1 MVTPVRQW
9 HWNREEEIEFA
20 KKHNIDIPIDLD
32 SPYSIDA
39 NIWGRANECGV
50 LENPWNQ
57 APEDAFDI
65 TKPIEETP
73 DQPEFMDIT
82 FKQGKP
88 VAVNGVEMSFVD
100 VIKKVNIVAGE
111 HGVGRIDHIENRLVG
126 IKSRE
131 VYEAP
136 GATVLLKAH
145 KAMENLTMERDLAH
159 FKPMIEQQIANLT
172 YNGLWFSPLM
182 KSLKAFIQSSQ
193 DTVSGTVKVKL
204 FKGNVYVVASK
215 SEESLY
221 DEDLAT
227 YTAADSFD
235 QNASVGF
242 IKLWGLPTQVASQ
255 VKQKNLQKNFMKDVM
270 KTQTKEKVLVEN
282 KLEGESDE

>member
-1 MVTPVRQW
+1 
-9 HWNREEEIEFA
+9 
-20 KKHNIDIPIDLD
+20 
-32 SPYSIDA
+32 
-39 NIWGRANECGV
+39 
-50 LENPWNQ
+50 
-57 APEDAFDI
+57 
-65 TKPIEETP
+65 
-73 DQPEFMDIT
+73 
-82 FKQGKP
+82 
-88 VAVNGVEMSFVD
+88 MSFAD
-100 VIKKVNIVAGE
+100 VIKKVNLIAGE

-159 FKPMIEQQIANLT
+159 FKPMIEQQVANLT

-182 KSLKAFIQSSQ
+182 KSLKSFIQSSQ
-193 DTVSGTVKVKL
+193 ETVSGTVKVKL

-215 SEESLY
+215 SDESLY

-242 IKLWGLPTQVASQ
+242 IKLLGLPTQVASQ

>member
-1 MVTPVRQW
+1 
-9 HWNREEEIEFA
+9 
-20 KKHNIDIPIDLD
+20 
-32 SPYSIDA
+32 
-39 NIWGRANECGV
+39 
-50 LENPWNQ
+50 
-57 APEDAFDI
+57 

-100 VIKKVNIVAGE
+100 VIKKVNIAAGE

>member
-1 MVTPVRQW
+1 
-9 HWNREEEIEFA
+9 
-20 KKHNIDIPIDLD
+20 
-32 SPYSIDA
+32 
-39 NIWGRANECGV
+39 
-50 LENPWNQ
+50 
-57 APEDAFDI
+57 
-65 TKPIEETP
+65 
-73 DQPEFMDIT
+73 MDIT

-100 VIKKVNIVAGE
+100 VIKKVNIFAGE

-145 KAMENLTMERDLAH
+145 KAMEDLTMERDLAH